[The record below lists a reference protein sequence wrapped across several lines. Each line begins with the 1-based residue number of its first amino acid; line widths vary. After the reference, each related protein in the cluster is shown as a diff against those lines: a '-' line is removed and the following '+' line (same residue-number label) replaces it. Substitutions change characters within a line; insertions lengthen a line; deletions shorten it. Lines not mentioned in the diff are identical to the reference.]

1 MIQYG
6 ANVDRMALVEP
17 PELAPSSQLV
27 IHQAVEA
34 EQDHGH
40 GHEQQQEQEDGTSE
54 FPTLHRRALSA
65 SSINS
70 STSRRDVMQHGTAA
84 GSGGGP
90 SSLSVGVAA
99 RGSAPPN
106 HRGRSPSPS
115 SGDAQGS
122 APSPASMPYLSA
134 EAGGPRSTTPR
145 SVSPRSASPL
155 DAQPPQSQQI
165 DKLLLEGLRVSK
177 DRILILKS
185 DLEIEKFVE
194 DPQ

>member
-1 MIQYG
+1 
-6 ANVDRMALVEP
+6 MALVEP

-27 IHQAVEA
+27 IHQAA
-34 EQDHGH
+34 AAGQDHGH
-40 GHEQQQEQEDGTSE
+40 GQEQQQEQEDGTSE

-90 SSLSVGVAA
+90 SSLLSVGVAG

-106 HRGRSPSPS
+106 SRGRSPSPTPAAAAMTP

-145 SVSPRSASPL
+145 SVSPRPASPL